1 MLYLYRD
8 SKYFCIMKSEY
19 LIMVMLLISILIVI
33 LYYGYLEKL
42 RGKLI
47 KKKKNY
53 ENFTIMDKK
62 PQKDDGKACTMVKC
76 SSIDPVSDPKYNM
89 HQIVK
94 QSILLEEHLA
104 NKNKR
109 CRDCITKHFSHIIGL
124 AEEAIML
131 ACSDIKKYPLMGEL
145 GLFYNKLFDKWLKDT
160 STSLHVCAELR
171 TMRKK
176 IIQIYFFDEE
186 YKLEKTDD
194 KGV

>member
-131 ACSDIKKYPLMGEL
+131 ACSDIKKFPLMGDL

-160 STSLHVCAELR
+160 STSLDVCAELR

>member
-1 MLYLYRD
+1 
-8 SKYFCIMKSEY
+8 MKSEF
-19 LIMVMLLISILIVI
+19 LVMIILLISILII
-33 LYYGYLEKL
+33 IIYYGYLEKI
-42 RGKLI
+42 KANLI
-47 KKKKNY
+47 KRKKNY
-53 ENFTIMDKK
+53 ENFSIIENIEEN
-62 PQKDDGKACTMVKC
+62 DDGSACTISKC

-109 CRDCITKHFSHIIGL
+109 CRDCITKHFSHIIVL

-131 ACSDIKKYPLMGEL
+131 ACTDVKKYPLMGDL
-145 GLFYNKLFDKWLKDT
+145 GTYYNKLFDKWLKDT
-160 STSLHVCAELR
+160 STSLEVCAELR
-171 TMRKK
+171 IMRKK

-194 KGV
+194 IGV

>member
-1 MLYLYRD
+1 MSNDILVIL
-8 SKYFCIMKSEY
+8 
-19 LIMVMLLISILIVI
+19 ILIVSI
-33 LYYGYLEKL
+33 LTVVMYYAYLEKRKSL
-42 RGKLI
+42 QL
-47 KKKKNY
+47 KKQKNY
-53 ENFTIMDKK
+53 EKFNILNKNIEPSEEKK
-62 PQKDDGKACTMVKC
+62 VDDGTACKKTGC
-76 SSIDPVSDPKYNM
+76 GSLDPVSDPKYNM

-131 ACSDIKKYPLMGEL
+131 ACNDVKKYPLMGEL
-145 GLFYNKLFDKWLKDT
+145 GIYYNKLFQKWLKDT
-160 STSLHVCAELR
+160 SCSLDVCAELR

-176 IIQIYFFDEE
+176 IIQVYFFDEQ
-186 YKLEKTDD
+186 YKLERTDD

>member
-1 MLYLYRD
+1 
-8 SKYFCIMKSEY
+8 MKSEY

-76 SSIDPVSDPKYNM
+76 SNIDPVSDPKYNM

-131 ACSDIKKYPLMGEL
+131 ACSDIKKFPLMGDL

-160 STSLHVCAELR
+160 STSLDVCAELR

>member
-76 SSIDPVSDPKYNM
+76 SNIDPVSDPKYNM

-131 ACSDIKKYPLMGEL
+131 ACSDIKKFPLMGDL

-160 STSLHVCAELR
+160 STSLDVCAELR